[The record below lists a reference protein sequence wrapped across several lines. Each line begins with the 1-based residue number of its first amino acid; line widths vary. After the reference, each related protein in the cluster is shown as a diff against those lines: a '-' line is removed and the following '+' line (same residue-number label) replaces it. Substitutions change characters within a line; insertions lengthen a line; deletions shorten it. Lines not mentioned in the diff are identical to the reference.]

1 MKLHI
6 INSNSQG
13 NAYILEAN
21 NGEAL
26 LLECGVT
33 FDRIKKALNFKLSR
47 AVGCLVTHE
56 HQDHCKAVKDVM
68 KAGINVYASKGTHE
82 AMGSNG
88 SHRAKTVQQVALF
101 SPGNPKHLKPEY
113 DVIDA
118 GRFKVK
124 AFDVKHDA
132 AEPLGFLI
140 NHPECGTV
148 LFLTDSYYCE
158 YKFTGLNNIIIE
170 ANYCQKIIDK
180 RVEDGA
186 NPKFLRDRI
195 LTSHMSL
202 DTCKKTLKSYELRN
216 VNNIVLIHLSD
227 GNSDERR
234 FLQEVQETTGKM
246 VHVASPGLTI
256 DFNKIVF

>member
-1 MKLHI
+1 MKLHV

-26 LLECGVT
+26 LLECGVS
-33 FDRIKKALNFKLSR
+33 FDQIKKALGFKLSR
-47 AVGCLVTHE
+47 VVGCLVTHE
-56 HQDHCKAVKDVM
+56 HGDHCKAVKDVM
-68 KAGINVYASKGTHE
+68 KAGINVWASAGTHE

-88 SHRAKTVQQVALF
+88 SHRAKKIPLANRFDAAGQVD
-101 SPGNPKHLKPEY
+101 Y
-113 DVIDA
+113 DVFDA

-158 YKFTGLNNIIIE
+158 YTFTNLNNIIIE
-170 ANYCQKIIDK
+170 ANFCQEIIDK
-180 RVEDGA
+180 RVADGT

-195 LTSHMSL
+195 FTSHMSL
-202 DTCKKTLKSYELRN
+202 DTCKKTLKSYKLSN

-227 GNSDERR
+227 GNSDEKR
-234 FLQEVQETTGKM
+234 FKKEVQETTGKI
-246 VHVASPGLTI
+246 VHVASAGMII
-256 DFNKIVF
+256 DFNKTVF